1 MIYSQ
6 SRKIQCR
13 EGESLKPDAIITMDW
28 LAENIVGSVPE
39 FGELT
44 EEAQKL
50 VQLQDIDIDET
61 TATEN

>member
-1 MIYSQ
+1 
-6 SRKIQCR
+6 
-13 EGESLKPDAIITMDW
+13 MDW